1 MDPSTRARPR
11 LRRRLLIAALGV
23 LGGHAARAQDAAAHP
38 ARPSAH
44 GAPATA
50 LPGELASALPGA
62 GLQGQV
68 RFRWFG
74 LHVYD
79 ARLWSRTPVRADNY
93 AGAEFALELVYA
105 RRLQGAAIA
114 ERSLDEIGR
123 LGEPTPPQR
132 EAWLAFMRSAFP
144 DVAPGD
150 RLTGLHQPGE
160 GARFFHNGRA
170 TGRLAD
176 AQFGAL
182 FFGIWLSPRSP
193 EPALRRALLG
203 EPA

>member
-1 MDPSTRARPR
+1 MNPITRAEPGP
-11 LRRRLLIAALGV
+11 RRRLLIASVGV
-23 LGGHAARAQDAAAHP
+23 LCGQVARAQDGDPRTVPP
-38 ARPSAH
+38 AP
-44 GAPATA
+44 
-50 LPGELASALPGA
+50 PGELATTLPGA
-62 GLQGQV
+62 MLQGQV

-144 DVAPGD
+144 DVVPGD

-170 TGRLAD
+170 TGSLAD
-176 AQFGAL
+176 AQFGPL
-182 FFGIWLSPRSP
+182 FFGIWLSPRGP
-193 EPALRRALLG
+193 EPALGRALLG
-203 EPA
+203 GRA